1 MARYDSSLAL
11 FCPPTRVWPS
21 SAAGADSLTHSSV
34 GSGAILAGCVAAPV
48 QEMSD
53 ARQAINAA
61 AAAGAATYSSAE
73 LIEAQR
79 LLGIAEGSLNRGD
92 YSTAR
97 RYAVSARK
105 TARQAREQAQAASE
119 DR

>member
-1 MARYDSSLAL
+1 MSAVAGVAL
-11 FCPPTRVWPS
+11 
-21 SAAGADSLTHSSV
+21 
-34 GSGAILAGCVAAPV
+34 LAGCVAAPV

-61 AAAGAATYSSAE
+61 AEAGAATYSSAE
-73 LIEAQR
+73 LREARR
-79 LLGIAEGSLNRGD
+79 LLGIAEGSLDRGD

-97 RYAVSARK
+97 HYAVSARK